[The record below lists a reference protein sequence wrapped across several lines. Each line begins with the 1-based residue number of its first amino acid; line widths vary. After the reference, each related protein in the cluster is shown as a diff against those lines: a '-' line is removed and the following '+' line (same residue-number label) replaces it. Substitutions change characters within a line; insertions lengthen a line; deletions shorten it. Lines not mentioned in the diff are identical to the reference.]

1 MDMMNIYGLT
11 LLGVSHGH
19 DEYLWFNSFRS
30 FSWT

>member
-19 DEYLWFNSFRS
+19 DEGAEDSDHYSS
-30 FSWT
+30 VS